1 MSRPLRIEFSGALYH
16 VTSRGN
22 ERKAIYLEEND
33 FEIFLNLLNTVCS
46 RYNWVIHAYCL
57 MDNHYHL
64 LVETPDANLSKGMRQ
79 LNGVFTQ
86 SINRKYSRVGHLFQ
100 GRYKAI
106 LVDKDAYLLE
116 LCRYI
121 ILNPVR
127 AKMVNTPDEWLW
139 SSWQCMVG
147 KQSSPN
153 WLATDALLNYFGKKR
168 SVAIAEYIH
177 FVEEGVNKTIW
188 DDLQHQIYLGDDTFV
203 EKYQLLKELLEG
215 DVSEIPF
222 KQRSLSPL
230 PLKTYQEQSNT
241 RNEAIIKAYQS
252 GGYTMK
258 EIGFHFEIHYS
269 LVSRIISAN
278 KKT

>member
-1 MSRPLRIEFSGALYH
+1 MSRPLRLEFSGALYH

-22 ERKAIYLEEND
+22 ERKAIYLEDSD

-86 SINRKYSRVGHLFQ
+86 SINRKHGRVGHLFQ

-121 ILNPVR
+121 VLNPVR
-127 AKMVNTPDEWLW
+127 AKMVDTPDEWLW
-139 SSWQCMVG
+139 SSWHCMVG
-147 KQSSPN
+147 KQASPN
-153 WLATDALLNYFGKKR
+153 WLATDALLNYFDKER

-188 DDLQHQIYLGDDTFV
+188 DDLQHQKNYLKGM
-203 EKYQLLKELLEG
+203 YLK
-215 DVSEIPF
+215 
-222 KQRSLSPL
+222 SPL
-230 PLKTYQEQSNT
+230 NNVLC
-241 RNEAIIKAYQS
+241 R
-252 GGYTMK
+252 
-258 EIGFHFEIHYS
+258 H
-269 LVSRIISAN
+269 
-278 KKT
+278 

>member
-1 MSRPLRIEFSGALYH
+1 MSRPLRLEFSGALYH

-22 ERKAIYLEEND
+22 ERKAIYLEDSD

-86 SINRKYSRVGHLFQ
+86 SINRKHGRVGHLFQ

-121 ILNPVR
+121 VLNPVR
-127 AKMVNTPDEWLW
+127 AKMVDTPDEWLW
-139 SSWQCMVG
+139 SSWHCMVG
-147 KQSSPN
+147 KQASPN
-153 WLATDALLNYFGKKR
+153 WLATDALLNYFDKER

-177 FVEEGVNKTIW
+177 FVGEGVNKTIW
-188 DDLQHQIYLGDDTFV
+188 DDLQHQIYLGDDVFV
-203 EKYQLLKELLEG
+203 EKYQILNELLEG
-215 DVSEIPF
+215 DVSEVPF

-230 PLKTYQEQSNT
+230 TLKSYHEQSDT
-241 RNEAIIKAYQS
+241 RDEAIIKAYQS

-258 EIGFHFEIHYS
+258 EIGDHFKIHYS
-269 LVSRIISAN
+269 LVSRIISAD
-278 KKT
+278 KK